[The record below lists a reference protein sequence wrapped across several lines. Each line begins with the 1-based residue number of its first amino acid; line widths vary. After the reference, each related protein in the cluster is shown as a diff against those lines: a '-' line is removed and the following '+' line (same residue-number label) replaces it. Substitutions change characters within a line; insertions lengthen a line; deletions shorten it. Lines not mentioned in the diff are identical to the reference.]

1 MKELEAL
8 VDFQTQL
15 IKDLNSY
22 IKFDVDVIVEISSPH
37 TKFKLTKIKLK
48 EIPDELDGYILSD
61 AQDNGIEIFT
71 NDIQT
76 FHSDRYTSS
85 QNINYIKTTIGF
97 HEYDINLYV
106 KETSWKCKKT
116 VTNFG

>member
-37 TKFKLTKIKLK
+37 TMFKLTKMKLI
-48 EIPDELDGYILSD
+48 EIPDNLDEYILSD
-61 AQDNGIEIFT
+61 PQDNRIAIST
-71 NDIQT
+71 DDILT
-76 FHSDRYTSS
+76 LHSDRYTSS

-106 KETSWKCKKT
+106 KETRWK
-116 VTNFG
+116 